1 MEEQE
6 EAPAE
11 AQAEAQEEEEAQEA
25 AEGAVW
31 VEKGLDLPESACVL
45 SVGQERRMNGE
56 YPVMSRNAQSAIY
69 R

>member
-1 MEEQE
+1 MQE
-6 EAPAE
+6 A
-11 AQAEAQEEEEAQEA
+11 AQAQEEEEAQEA

-31 VEKGLDLPESACVL
+31 AEKGLGRPESACAL

-56 YPVMSRNAQSAIY
+56 YPVMSRNVQSAIY